1 MTFFV
6 VVFSVAV
13 RRQCCS
19 YFAHCECTV
28 ELSTKK
34 NERRINL
41 LLQDA
46 EGKAL
51 FENLRVLRRVSFILN
66 KNNNNQR
73 ITLGCVFNLISVD
86 IDSRLQRAFLWRCVW
101 QRQTRWI
108 LQQLQQRTNV
118 RSRKIFV
125 SVRTVL
131 IYLSLFSSIAARRGH
146 RGAAAKAQTAD
157 SARRLGKKSF
167 HFL

>member
-1 MTFFV
+1 MCVQFPICNSNSLHKALRSLSKILFFLFPIQKKKGFVFKKLTFFV

-86 IDSRLQRAFLWRCVW
+86 IDSRLQRAFL
-101 QRQTRWI
+101 
-108 LQQLQQRTNV
+108 
-118 RSRKIFV
+118 
-125 SVRTVL
+125 
-131 IYLSLFSSIAARRGH
+131 
-146 RGAAAKAQTAD
+146 
-157 SARRLGKKSF
+157 
-167 HFL
+167 